1 MKRRICISC
10 ETNRNGVR
18 SMVIDNKNWLDDLHC
33 CLSNAYNDKKIFKEF
48 CGFIANYKKCGFSY
62 EELDYAIRTSKK
74 ISEDMVEL
82 SIYQKEKNVCYKYRI
97 SEKMDKY
104 IYHYYISY
112 SFHTNKGLLKDF
124 LDRKDCEEYKE
135 FDIFVSEQYKTI
147 SCRTM
152 DYEPKYTGDN
162 ISLFGNIKKNKSI
175 RKFCRMIDNL
185 DGKEVN
191 MFDIFEMYRSV
202 YECVWCRGNKHR
214 IKELII
220 YDAVISFF
228 KYSETKRKQ
237 VKFFDFLIVE
247 IMKKYVMG
255 YKKLDVTEM
264 FLHEDLLPCPFCGKE
279 PHIYMKTF
287 WFDLIVTIECEDCFH
302 VMSKHVI
309 ESSGLNQ
316 EDRFYINSFEEV
328 INTLVEKWNHRIKCD
343 MWIDDEKLPDELP
356 ECEPD
361 MFPKKVYAPGLKPCP
376 FCGSKAGL
384 IKTNSAKKRDGK
396 RDPEGIK
403 TIKVVCSK
411 GCFSA
416 SHFGTPE
423 RIPDKQT
430 IGYMAYRWNQRYY
443 SEIGSKNSA

>member
-1 MKRRICISC
+1 
-10 ETNRNGVR
+10 
-18 SMVIDNKNWLDDLHC
+18 MVIENKNWLDDLYC
-33 CLSNAYNDKKIFKEF
+33 CLSNAYDDKQIFKEF
-48 CGFIANYKKCGFSY
+48 CGFIADYKKCGFSY

-82 SIYQKEKNVCYKYRI
+82 SIYKREKNACYKYRI

-112 SFHTNKGLLKDF
+112 TFHTNKGLLKDF
-124 LDRKDCEEYKE
+124 LDRKDCAEYKE
-135 FDIFVSEQYKTI
+135 FDVFVSEQYKTI

-152 DYEPKYTGDN
+152 DYEPEYIGDN
-162 ISLFGNIKKNKSI
+162 ILFLGNIKKNSGI
-175 RKFCRMIDNL
+175 RKFCRMIDSL

-191 MFDIFEMYRSV
+191 MFDVFEMYRSV
-202 YECVWCRGNKHR
+202 YECVWCRSNKYH

-228 KYSETKRKQ
+228 KYPEVKRKQ
-237 VKFFDFLIVE
+237 VKFFDFLVVE

-255 YKKLDVTEM
+255 HKKLDVTEM
-264 FLHEDLLPCPFCGKE
+264 FPHEKLLPCPFCGKE

-287 WFDLIVTIECEDCFH
+287 WFDLIVTVECDDCLH
-302 VMSKHVI
+302 TMRKYVI

-316 EDRFYINSFEEV
+316 EDKFYINSFKEV
-328 INTLVEKWNHRIKCD
+328 INALVEKWNHRIKNDD
-343 MWIDDEKLPDELP
+343 MWLDDDTLPEELP
-356 ECEPD
+356 ECEPNT
-361 MFPKKVYAPGLKPCP
+361 FPQITYANGLKCCP
-376 FCGSKAGL
+376 FCGAKAGL
-384 IKTNSAKKRDGK
+384 IKQNSGTKRDGK

-403 TIKVVCSK
+403 TIKVVCTK
-411 GCFSA
+411 HCFSA

-423 RIPDKQT
+423 RIPDKDT
-430 IGYMAYRWNQRYY
+430 IGYMAYRWNQRCY

>member
-1 MKRRICISC
+1 
-10 ETNRNGVR
+10 
-18 SMVIDNKNWLDDLHC
+18 MVIENKNWLDDLYC
-33 CLSNAYNDKKIFKEF
+33 WLSNAYRYKETFREF
-48 CGFIANYKKCGFSY
+48 CAFVSDFKKCGISY
-62 EELDYAIRTSKK
+62 DELRSALKSFEKLT
-74 ISEDMVEL
+74 EDIFEL
-82 SIYQKEKNVCYKYRI
+82 SILTKNNSYYKYRI
-97 SEKMDKY
+97 SKEAY
-104 IYHYYISY
+104 EHFFSWFVH
-112 SFHTNKGLLKDF
+112 SFQSSTKVKLLKDF
-124 LDRKDCEEYKE
+124 LEREDCAEYKE
-135 FDIFVSEQYKTI
+135 FDVFVSEQYKTI

-152 DYEPKYTGDN
+152 DTESDYTGDN
-162 ISLFGNIKKNKSI
+162 ISFFGNIKKNTNI

-202 YECVWCRGNKHR
+202 YSCVWCRGNKYH

-255 YKKLDVTEM
+255 HKKLDVTEM
-264 FLHEDLLPCPFCGKE
+264 FPHDDLLPCPFCGKE

-287 WFDLIVTIECEDCFH
+287 WFDLIVTIECEHCLH
-302 VMSKHVI
+302 VMSKDVI
-309 ESSGLNQ
+309 KSSGLNQ
-316 EDRFYINSFEEV
+316 EDRLYINSFEEV
-328 INTLVEKWNHRIKCD
+328 INTLVEKWNHRIKNDD
-343 MWIDDEKLPDELP
+343 MWLDDETLPEELP

-361 MFPKKVYAPGLKPCP
+361 MFPKITYANGLKCCP
-376 FCGSKAGL
+376 FCGSKAGF
-384 IKTNSAKKRDGK
+384 IKKNSVMGRDGK

-423 RIPDKQT
+423 RIPDKDT
-430 IGYMAYRWNQRYY
+430 IEYMAYRWNQRYY
-443 SEIGSKNSA
+443 NDISIHSA

>member
-1 MKRRICISC
+1 
-10 ETNRNGVR
+10 
-18 SMVIDNKNWLDDLHC
+18 MVIDNKNWLDDLYC
-33 CLSNAYNDKKIFKEF
+33 WLYWAYDKESFKEF
-48 CGFIANYKKCGFSY
+48 CVYMSDF
-62 EELDYAIRTSKK
+62 KK
-74 ISEDMVEL
+74 IGVTYDELQSAVRFPENIAEDIIEL
-82 SIYQKEKNVCYKYRI
+82 SILTNNKRCYKYRI
-97 SEKMDKY
+97 SKSVYDDFLEKFL
-104 IYHYYISY
+104 YYGICAD
-112 SFHTNKGLLKDF
+112 TNRMLFKDF
-124 LDRKDCEEYKE
+124 LDREDCAEYKD

-152 DYEPKYTGDN
+152 DYEPEYTGDN
-162 ISLFGNIKKNKSI
+162 ISFFGNIKKNKSI

-185 DGKEVN
+185 DEKEVN

-202 YECVWCRGNKHR
+202 YECVWCRSNKHH

-228 KYSETKRKQ
+228 KYSEVKRKQ

-255 YKKLDVTEM
+255 HKKLDVTKM
-264 FLHEDLLPCPFCGKE
+264 FTHDDLLSCPFCGKS

-287 WFDLIVTIECEDCFH
+287 WFDLIVTIECDDCFH
-302 VMSKHVI
+302 VMSKRVI

-316 EDRFYINSFEEV
+316 DDRLYINSFQEV
-328 INTLVEKWNHRIKCD
+328 INVLVEKWNNRIKNDD
-343 MWIDDEKLPDELP
+343 MWLDDDTLPEELP

-361 MFPKKVYAPGLKPCP
+361 MPSKITYANGLKHCP
-376 FCGSKAGL
+376 FCGSKAGFL
-384 IKTNSAKKRDGK
+384 KKNSSKGRDGK
-396 RDPEGIK
+396 RDPDGIK

-423 RIPDKQT
+423 RIPDKDT

-443 SEIGSKNSA
+443 NDIGNMHSA